1 MRTWSAD
8 GFLARFSLI
17 YQRRKVDAMLIS
29 CTKKIADSLNI
40 KMFEVVPIRREP
52 LFEWHANLFEYQNRK
67 GVIMMNNQTRYSVVL
82 YGLLAEQFQMFK
94 TLLLFAI
101 ELTFCAEGFRD
112 DVIARYLRQA
122 GEVVFVQSNDR
133 SILSQMNYIQY
144 HLERRIERQLPSE
157 NIYMIE
163 LSKELSRLPMEKH
176 LNNRAPI
183 ELLWEGMHEV

>member
-1 MRTWSAD
+1 M
-8 GFLARFSLI
+8 ARFSLI